1 MKNIRFYDADKYKTA
16 EYEEVEKY
24 IYKTHEIQSDDED
37 SLSLQGVDDKEFA
50 EELRKLDGWK
60 QGTGDFLEDMLI
72 LIYEGKKYYRDMDK
86 VNTDDDVVY
95 ENTDDPENPNEIY
108 VTSIVFEAEPEF
120 GENEP
125 ADEEISQYPLED
137 ILDEYLVY
145 IYDDYAEQ
153 NASDKVNSY
162 VEFASE
168 DIEDIRNVLNILGK
182 HVYNCQEGEYVTL
195 KVERTQAV

>member
-1 MKNIRFYDADKYKTA
+1 MKNIRFYDAEKYKTA

-24 IYKTHEIQSDDED
+24 IYKTLEIQSDDED
-37 SLSLQGVDDKEFA
+37 SLALQGVSDKDFA
-50 EELRKLDGWK
+50 EKLRKEDGWK
-60 QGTGDFLEDMLI
+60 QGTGDFLEEMLI
-72 LIYEGKKYYRDMDK
+72 LTYEGKKYYRDIDK
-86 VNTDDDVVY
+86 AGTEDDVVY
-95 ENTDDPENPNEIY
+95 ENMSDPENPNEIY

-125 ADEEISQYPLED
+125 EDEEISQYPLED

-145 IYDDYAEQ
+145 VYDDYAEE

-168 DIEDIRNVLNILGK
+168 DIEDIRNVLSILGK
-182 HVYNCQEGEYVTL
+182 HVYNSQEGEYVML
-195 KVERTQAV
+195 KVEDN

>member
-1 MKNIRFYDADKYKTA
+1 MKNIRFYNVQKYKTA

-24 IYKTHEIQSDDED
+24 IYKTLEIQSDDEE
-37 SLSLQGVDDKEFA
+37 SMLFKGVSDEEFA
-50 EELRKLDGWK
+50 EKLRNEAGWK

-72 LIYEGKKYYRDMDK
+72 LTYEGKRYYRDI
-86 VNTDDDVVY
+86 VNVDTEDDIVY
-95 ENTDDPENPNEIY
+95 ENLADPGNTTEIY

-120 GENEP
+120 DENNP

-145 IYDDYAEQ
+145 LHDDYVEE

-182 HVYNCQEGEYVTL
+182 HVYNSREGDSVML
-195 KVERTQAV
+195 KVE

>member
-1 MKNIRFYDADKYKTA
+1 M
-16 EYEEVEKY
+16 
-24 IYKTHEIQSDDED
+24 S
-37 SLSLQGVDDKEFA
+37 
-50 EELRKLDGWK
+50 
-60 QGTGDFLEDMLI
+60 
-72 LIYEGKKYYRDMDK
+72 
-86 VNTDDDVVY
+86 
-95 ENTDDPENPNEIY
+95 DPENPNEIY

-125 ADEEISQYPLED
+125 EDEEISQYPLED

-145 IYDDYAEQ
+145 VYDDYAEE

-182 HVYNCQEGEYVTL
+182 HVYNSQEGEYVML
-195 KVERTQAV
+195 KVVSLLSLHFLYQDFAKALCTFRYSLLPSFFL